1 MYESSHLTLNK
12 KARKHVA
19 HIVDPFPYQS
29 EAAGKTD
36 LHIKDNII
44 TKTPL
49 SILLHFLSHLCAICT
64 CKMYF
69 KGRKNT
75 TCANENLHCQKNR
88 AQNVAF
94 VMLE

>member
-1 MYESSHLTLNK
+1 MQ
-12 KARKHVA
+12 
-19 HIVDPFPYQS
+19 PFPYQS
-29 EAAGKTD
+29 DAAGKTD

-44 TKTPL
+44 TKTLL

-69 KGRKNT
+69 EGRKNT
-75 TCANENLHCQKNR
+75 TCANEDLHCRKNR
-88 AQNVAF
+88 AQNVVF